1 MRRTMTLFRLL
12 GELPYSRAHQIID
25 DAANVV
31 SESTSQ
37 GSPVVLNTIMMFADP
52 IAALVELSSNAEMIV
67 VGSRGRSALRRALF
81 GSVSSA
87 LVRRSQ
93 CPVAVIHDEDPLMP
107 RPAQT
112 RVLLGVGSSAASDH
126 ATRLAREEALRRGV
140 ELDTRCS

>member
-1 MRRTMTLFRLL
+1 
-12 GELPYSRAHQIID
+12 
-25 DAANVV
+25 
-31 SESTSQ
+31 
-37 GSPVVLNTIMMFADP
+37 MMFADP

-112 RVLLGVGSSAASDH
+112 PVLLGVGSSAASDH
-126 ATRLAREEALRRGV
+126 ATRLAREE
-140 ELDTRCS
+140 RCGGASSSIPDAPNVQAMSSLVLLLGSWRAW